1 VAYSGLSGA
10 ATAAHIHGLTN
21 TTGSAGV
28 DVSLVPFNGGSFGT
42 SGSLSGS
49 VRLTPAQVTGLLR
62 GLTYINFHTTANPGG
77 ELRGQIAPVAMKAT
91 LNGNHE
97 RPTPVVTTGFGSG
110 TFALVRDQLGLAVTY
125 RSLTDTAGAAHI
137 HGPAGVNGSASVL
150 VNLAPFNGGAYGA
163 SGGLSGTVPLTFGQL
178 GNVVDGQT
186 YINFHTA
193 ANGSGEIRGQIAR

>member
-1 VAYSGLSGA
+1 M
-10 ATAAHIHGLTN
+10 
-21 TTGSAGV
+21 
-28 DVSLVPFNGGSFGT
+28 PFNGGSFGT